1 MAAPSPKQDPSIPK
15 FEQQTLYIAG
25 QRHSTQETFQTID
38 PATDKPIADVSKADR
53 HSIDAAVR
61 AGQAAF
67 PTWSATPAI
76 ERSRI
81 LLRAVALLRERND
94 ELAAA
99 AQKAQFLANSMHPIM
114 QFIGSLSYVAIAVLG
129 GLKVASGR
137 IKSA

>member
-15 FEQQTLYIAG
+15 FDQQTLYIAG
-25 QRHSTQETFQTID
+25 QRYSTQETFQTID

-76 ERSRI
+76 ERASFHAGSASPAAS
-81 LLRAVALLRERND
+81 LEGSGYVGSK
-94 ELAAA
+94 LAGSAGCA
-99 AQKAQFLANSMHPIM
+99 AQLTFV
-114 QFIGSLSYVAIAVLG
+114 G
-129 GLKVASGR
+129 
-137 IKSA
+137 